1 MSPRLKPRTA
11 RALQILKAHP
21 GGLTSNEA
29 RALGCGDR
37 FAARVFEIR
46 EAYGDGSIVD
56 EWETHGEA
64 RVKRFR
70 WTGPTAVQMELA
82 VA

>member
-1 MSPRLKPRTA
+1 M
-11 RALQILKAHP
+11 LKAHP
-21 GGLTSNEA
+21 AGLTTNEA

-37 FAARVFEIR
+37 FAARVHELRR
-46 EAYGDGSIVD
+46 ELGDHAVAD
-56 EWETHGEA
+56 EWETTANGE

-70 WTGPTAVQMELA
+70 WVAEHGSQMELA